1 MRTVTGTHDL
11 RVPVLT
17 SFEMSSF
24 KQLEHSLKMQKIFL
38 LVQHE
43 RNANSAKPQ
52 SKRLPLAPH
61 KLIEHACSNKVD
73 LLTHT
78 RQGAGLGWGIHYFM
92 LEVTLVKLLN
102 KCVAVRAITEPL

>member
-1 MRTVTGTHDL
+1 MPTV
-11 RVPVLT
+11 P
-17 SFEMSSF
+17 S
-24 KQLEHSLKMQKIFL
+24 
-38 LVQHE
+38 
-43 RNANSAKPQ
+43 RNQRGSHW
-52 SKRLPLAPH
+52 APH

-78 RQGAGLGWGIHYFM
+78 RQGAGLGWGWGIHYFM